1 MAADEAGGKQHAEAV
16 TDRGHQRLHHRQ
28 RHRNGQAEL
37 NKKHDHAEE
46 EVAGNTAQL
55 LFAAFLAAALAEP
68 VQADDG
74 EHRNDQQT
82 RIRAHGIGKVND
94 VQELAAQQQPQ
105 KTGQHTGGDKELLE
119 KRDLGPQD
127 Q

>member
-1 MAADEAGGKQHAEAV
+1 MAA
-16 TDRGHQRLHHRQ
+16 RMPM
-28 RHRNGQAEL
+28 
-37 NKKHDHAEE
+37 
-46 EVAGNTAQL
+46 VAKVMPMSVPSAQPRVSSVL
-55 LFAAFLAAALAEP
+55 PTAAALAEP